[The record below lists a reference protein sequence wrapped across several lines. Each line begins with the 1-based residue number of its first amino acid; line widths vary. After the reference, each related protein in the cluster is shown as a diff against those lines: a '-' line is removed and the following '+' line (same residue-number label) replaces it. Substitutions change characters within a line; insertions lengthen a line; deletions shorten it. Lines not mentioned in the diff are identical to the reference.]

1 MLRDWIWL
9 STRKGLGPIGVL
21 RVLEQFGDPERAYY
35 APPELLREVPGITRQ
50 GVESLM
56 DKSLD
61 QTERILEDC
70 QRLNLRVLTIQDGAY
85 PNRLRQIADPPPL
98 LYVLG
103 RQIHFDQEAAIG
115 VVGSR
120 NPSVYGVSVAA
131 RLGLEL
137 ARGGALLVSGLA
149 QGIDTAALRG
159 ALQSGRPVVS
169 VLAGG
174 VDLPYPRSNI
184 GLYRDVASVGA
195 VISER
200 PPGTP
205 HLGEFFPIRNRIISG
220 LSLGVVAVE
229 CARHSGTMKT
239 MDHALEQ
246 GRDVF
251 AVPGNIDAPG
261 SVGPNWLIQQGA
273 KPVTCVRDIL
283 EEYWD
288 QFPQKLASAAPLTP
302 EAVRQRLER
311 VLRELQP
318 EEESAQPRRTGQE
331 SPRTQP
337 GAETEKAQAR
347 PRLSLSGQE
356 GRFSREQL
364 AVLWAMKE
372 HGRPCLSDELVE
384 WTQLPSRTVL
394 AALTMLQVEGTV
406 EQLPGGRFS
415 PPAVLEP

>member
-9 STRKGLGPIGVL
+9 TTRKGLGPRGVL

-61 QTERILEDC
+61 QTERILEEC
-70 QRLNLRVLTIQDGAY
+70 QRLDLRIMTIRDGAY

-103 RQIHFDQEAAIG
+103 RQIHFDEEAAIG

-120 NPSVYGVSVAA
+120 KPSIYGVSVAA

-137 ARGGALLVSGLA
+137 ARSGMLLVSGLA
-149 QGIDTAALRG
+149 QGIDAAALRG

-174 VDLPYPRSNI
+174 VDLPYPRSNL

-273 KPVTCVRDIL
+273 KPVTCARDIL

-302 EAVRQRLER
+302 EAARQRLER
-311 VLRELQP
+311 VLHELQP
-318 EEESAQPRRTGQE
+318 EPQQPE
-331 SPRTQP
+331 SPRSEPESQQPESMPEGENTQS
-337 GAETEKAQAR
+337 R
-347 PRLSLSGQE
+347 PRLSLSGRE

-372 HGRPCLSDELVE
+372 HGRPCLCDELVE
-384 WTQLPSRTVL
+384 WTQLPGRMVL

-406 EQLPGGRFS
+406 EELPGGRFS
-415 PPAVLEP
+415 PLVILEP